1 MIKPGSRWKST
12 VCDAEAVVVK
22 PSADSAIPRCG
33 GEDMVSLGTATDAR
47 VPRPGFDGGCTVGK
61 RYRSERT
68 GLELLCTKAGNGAL
82 GVGEE
87 LLSVVEARK
96 LPASD

>member
-1 MIKPGSRWKST
+1 MIKPGSRWKSA
-12 VCDAEAVVVK
+12 VCSAEAVVVK
-22 PSADSAIPRCG
+22 PSADGALPRCG
-33 GEDMVSLGTATDAR
+33 GEDMVPLGTAAEAR
-47 VPRPGFDGGCTVGK
+47 APREGFDGGCAVGK

-68 GLELLCTKAGNGAL
+68 GLELLCTKAGRGAL
-82 GVGEE
+82 GVGED

>member
-12 VCDAEAVVVK
+12 VCSAEAVVVK
-22 PSADSAIPRCG
+22 PSADGALPRCG
-33 GEDMVSLGTATDAR
+33 GEDMVPLGTPANAR
-47 VPRPGFDGGCTVGK
+47 AARAGFDGGCTVGK

-68 GLELLCTKAGNGAL
+68 GLELLCTKAGSGAL
-82 GVGEE
+82 GVDDE
-87 LLSVVEARK
+87 LLIMVEARK